1 MESEKLQIK
10 DLTFEL
16 IYADDEEILPSFEIE
31 NITSAILVKVDVEKA
46 IELRELLD
54 RFIEVSHA

>member
-1 MESEKLQIK
+1 MKNEILQIK

-16 IYADDEEILPSFEIE
+16 ILPDDEEILPSLEIE
-31 NITSAILVKVDVEKA
+31 NITSAILVKVEVEKA
-46 IELRELLD
+46 IELRALLD

>member
-1 MESEKLQIK
+1 MKKEKLQIR
-10 DLTFEL
+10 DLSFEL
-16 IYADDEEILPSFEIE
+16 TYPDDEEILPALEIE
-31 NITSAILVKVDVEKA
+31 NITSAILVKVEVEKA

>member
-1 MESEKLQIK
+1 MKKEQLLIK

-16 IYADDEEILPSFEIE
+16 TCPDDDEILPSLEIE
-31 NITSAILVKVDVEKA
+31 NLTSAILVKVDVEKA